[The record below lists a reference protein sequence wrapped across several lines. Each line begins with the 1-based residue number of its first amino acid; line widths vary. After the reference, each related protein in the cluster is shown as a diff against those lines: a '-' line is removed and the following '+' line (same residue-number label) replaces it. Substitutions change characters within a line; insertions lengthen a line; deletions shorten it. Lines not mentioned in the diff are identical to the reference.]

1 MTTPLET
8 SPSLL
13 ASDSCELLEMAE
25 PARRQGR
32 MAQDQNNSRER
43 RVQPPDIGEET

>member
-13 ASDSCELLEMAE
+13 ASDNWELLVMAE